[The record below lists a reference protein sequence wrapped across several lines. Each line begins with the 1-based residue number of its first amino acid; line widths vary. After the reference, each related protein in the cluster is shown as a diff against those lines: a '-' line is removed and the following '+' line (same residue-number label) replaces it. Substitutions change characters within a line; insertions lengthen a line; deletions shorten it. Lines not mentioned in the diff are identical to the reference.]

1 MALVE
6 LQKHHSS
13 RDPDTEAH
21 GNTAAATE
29 QGRSRACRSAVQSH
43 RRGCHAW
50 PLPGGIRA
58 ESISWIVESFNALVA
73 RASAQQMLR
82 SLQPLLPEVC
92 TGPRV
97 RSTEVQLCH
106 YLMVA
111 HRMSCVSKLVQA
123 TLPRQKPHYRGEVP
137 STVSY
142 LSRIEPHQKLVACQ
156 MH

>member
-1 MALVE
+1 MAVLE

-13 RDPDTEAH
+13 RDPGTGAH
-21 GNTAAATE
+21 GKTASTTE
-29 QGRSRACRSAVQSH
+29 QGCSRARRSTVQTH
-43 RRGCHAW
+43 RGGCHALR
-50 PLPGGIRA
+50 LPGGIRDK
-58 ESISWIVESFNALVA
+58 SIPWTVESLNALVA
-73 RASAQQMLR
+73 GASSQQMLR

-111 HRMSCVSKLVQA
+111 HRMSCVSKLVQFI
-123 TLPRQKPHYRGEVP
+123 LPRQKPQFRGEVP

-142 LSRIEPHQKLVACQ
+142 LSRTEPDKNL
-156 MH
+156 